1 MPLKF
6 VTDDITNHSSLDNI
20 VYKAFESDCKKEPP
34 QPALLLMLI
43 VNSAPD
49 KMDKERS
56 NIEVLMQILE
66 EYSRDPDADE
76 NSNLKKLLR
85 SCWQRGSFE
94 KIRRLGEHSSTT

>member
-1 MPLKF
+1 MALRF
-6 VTDDITNHSSLDNI
+6 VTDDIADHSPLDAM
-20 VYKAFESDCKKEPP
+20 VYEACESNRKMEPP
-34 QPALLLMLI
+34 PLTMLLPI
-43 VNSAPD
+43 VVNTAPD
-49 KMDKERS
+49 KMDKERL

-85 SCWQRGSFE
+85 SCWQRGSIE